1 MKLQEVVPP
10 PGLDGIGNLFL
21 IGCFPLLRGD
31 PPFLLPWL
39 AWVSLKGISVLLS
52 VHNLINR
59 ELCTSTN
66 SRQHPSHD
74 SSLSCVQVGL
84 LNKDKV
90 SHLHSLC
97 VQMTVLCKVSVSLP
111 CKKTS
116 PGPGP
121 GEALAW
127 DEAPGG
133 CSTSWFGWYWEFI

>member
-1 MKLQEVVPP
+1 MICTQ
-10 PGLDGIGNLFL
+10 
-21 IGCFPLLRGD
+21 LL
-31 PPFLLPWL
+31 
-39 AWVSLKGISVLLS
+39 
-52 VHNLINR
+52 HR
-59 ELCTSTN
+59 ELCTSTI

-133 CSTSWFGWYWEFI
+133 CSTCWFGWYWEFICPAHRPLIPPPGVTALCALGASCSTAWLCGTAGIWCATPIACSHTRWC